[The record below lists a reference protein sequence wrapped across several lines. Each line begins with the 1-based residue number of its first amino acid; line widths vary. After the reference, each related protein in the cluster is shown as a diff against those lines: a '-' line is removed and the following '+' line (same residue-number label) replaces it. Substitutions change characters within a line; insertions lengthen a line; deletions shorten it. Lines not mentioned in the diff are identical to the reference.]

1 MTNAEKLHTLKEH
14 QAWRMGADGAPPLG
28 GDISAAIEYA
38 IQCCEAKHRVEEEVL
53 KRAQDKLWNISLSD
67 IIALTQ
73 ERK

>member
-1 MTNAEKLHTLKEH
+1 MTNTEKLQILRNH
-14 QAWRMGADGAPPLG
+14 QLWRMGGDGPMTPPKDLT
-28 GDISAAIEYA
+28 AAIEYA
-38 IQCCEAKHRVEEEVL
+38 IRCVEAKHRVEEEVL